1 MYRNDDLY
9 NFLLERTWD
18 LTENWYADLDK
29 VELGGVYASTDLVV
43 VETLKK
49 QNHEFHKRFC
59 KLFSE
64 ESDVFYEG
72 FEEWVIEIAKDEE
85 HARTPIHLILQEFF
99 NVQTQYI
106 QLINEFASQY
116 KDKYSLEE
124 INQWKD
130 ITTKAFNKVIMWFTE
145 ESHKYSESRL
155 KAQQEMIN
163 ELSSPIISL
172 TKHVALLPLVGDI
185 DTARAK
191 FILDSTLTQCT
202 EREIHHLLVDLSGVV
217 MIDTMVAQQL
227 FQLIETL
234 HLIGVTS
241 TFSGIRPEIAQTAV
255 QLGINFNRVSIV
267 STLEQAVKLKDLE
280 TLTK

>member
-1 MYRNDDLY
+1 
-9 NFLLERTWD
+9 
-18 LTENWYADLDK
+18 
-29 VELGGVYASTDLVV
+29 
-43 VETLKK
+43 
-49 QNHEFHKRFC
+49 
-59 KLFSE
+59 
-64 ESDVFYEG
+64 
-72 FEEWVIEIAKDEE
+72 
-85 HARTPIHLILQEFF
+85 
-99 NVQTQYI
+99 
-106 QLINEFASQY
+106 
-116 KDKYSLEE
+116 
-124 INQWKD
+124 
-130 ITTKAFNKVIMWFTE
+130 
-145 ESHKYSESRL
+145 YSESRL

-234 HLIGVTS
+234 NLIGVTS

-267 STLEQAVKLKDLE
+267 STLEQAVKLKDF
-280 TLTK
+280 TK

>member
-1 MYRNDDLY
+1 MHRNDDLY
-9 NFLLERTWD
+9 NFLLERTWN
-18 LTENWYADLDK
+18 LTESWYADLDK
-29 VELGGVYASTDLVV
+29 VELGGVYASTDPVV
-43 VETLKK
+43 VETLKQ

-59 KLFSE
+59 KLFAE
-64 ESDVFYEG
+64 ESAVFYEG

-99 NVQTQYI
+99 HVQTQYI

-124 INQWKD
+124 INRWKD
-130 ITTKAFNKVIMWFTE
+130 ITIKAFNKVIMWFTE

-234 HLIGVTS
+234 NLIGVTS

-267 STLEQAVKLKDLE
+267 STLEQAVKLKDF
-280 TLTK
+280 TK